1 MVFWF
6 GGPKQ
11 VAETE
16 AEDEIERVYHE
27 IKQSLRVSGI
37 NLNFRTWA
45 GFEKFFLLMWD
56 AMRPLAETWAFENAA
71 DEIRRESVNLAGKL
85 GKIDAKAQV
94 NLGESQKYQIKKALA
109 LYHYINPKLLVF
121 TAKVKQALAGETPQ
135 SSESPTNTVFIERG
149 IPVPMYPMEMIAAE
163 PEDKRLAAIFEDI
176 KDTLSLSS
184 INSDYRT
191 LGLWP
196 DYLDAAW
203 HELKP
208 IVLAEAYQ
216 KASDQLRE
224 TAREQAKA
232 LPAISLSKQQ
242 IEDLGEDTDE
252 ILETTEKFEQ
262 LLPSLMINISLLSL
276 DWKPAD
282 VLLTSP
288 FPAESKPTGQ
298 GGTGR

>member
-1 MVFWF
+1 MVF
-6 GGPKQ
+6 GISGSKQ

-16 AEDEIERVYHE
+16 AEGEIERVYHE
-27 IKQSLRVSGI
+27 IKQSMRVSGI

-45 GFEKFFLLMWD
+45 GFEKFFPLMWD
-56 AMRPLAETWAFENAA
+56 AMRPLAETRAFEDAA

-85 GKIDAKAQV
+85 GNIDAKAKV
-94 NLGESQKYQIKKALA
+94 NLGESQTYQIDKALA

-121 TAKVKQALAGETPQ
+121 TAKVKQALAGETAQ
-135 SSESPTNTVFIERG
+135 GDNSATDMECIERG

-163 PEDKRLAAIFEDI
+163 PEDDRLAAIFEDI
-176 KDTLSLSS
+176 KAALSLSS

-208 IVLAEAYQ
+208 IVLTEGYQ

-224 TAREQAKA
+224 TARERAKA
-232 LPAISLSKQQ
+232 LLAISLSKQQ
-242 IEDLGEDTDE
+242 VEDLGEETDD
-252 ILETTEKFEQ
+252 ILETTQKFEQ
-262 LLPSLMINISLLSL
+262 LLPSLIINISLLSL
-276 DWKPAD
+276 DGKPAEM
-282 VLLTSP
+282 LLTSP
-288 FPAESKPTGQ
+288 FPADSKQTGQ
-298 GGTGR
+298 GGAGR